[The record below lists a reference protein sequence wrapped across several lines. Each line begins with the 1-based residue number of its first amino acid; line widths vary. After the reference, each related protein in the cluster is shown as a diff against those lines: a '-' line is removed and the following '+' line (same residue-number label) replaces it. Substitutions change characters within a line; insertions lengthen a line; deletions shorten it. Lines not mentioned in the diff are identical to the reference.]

1 MSFWS
6 DLRGRNVVHEGCKFG
21 IELEVEGVEP
31 DDVPDELRDYCSVT
45 SDGSLRNGIE
55 LVTTPL
61 TLGQVAEFAPLYTEW
76 ASENVTLSE
85 RCSTHIH
92 VNVQDM
98 TEVQFKAFLWL
109 CIAIE
114 PALMS
119 TVSEFRQNNVYCYP
133 VYKTGNLVKSYRT
146 LFENPNNFFTNV
158 PKYCAVG
165 LFRFREYGTV
175 EFRMFD
181 GTTDGEDLIRWCT
194 LLQSIRDKALTSTI
208 KSLQDRKTTDGLR
221 TLLTQELNILS
232 DDTLEEGIRMA
243 NDIFSKRMTAEE
255 LLAFHVS
262 LFPEEAPLQIV
273 RGQFG
278 RTAMQH
284 LQAGT
289 LTDYLGNFTRDD
301 FLEAYRDVNQPLYAL
316 FTEVSSENP
325 IAAADM
331 VVAVSQTFSL

>member
-6 DLRGRNVVHEGCKFG
+6 ELRGRNIQHEGAKFG

-31 DDVPDELRDYCSVT
+31 DDVPDELRDYCTIT

-55 LVTTPL
+55 LVTAPL
-61 TLGQVAEFAPLYTEW
+61 TLDQVHTLAPMYTAW
-76 ASENVTLSE
+76 ASESVTLSE

-98 TEVQFKAFLWL
+98 TTDQFKAFLWL

-133 VYKTGNLVKSYRT
+133 VYKVGNLVKTYRT
-146 LFENPNNFFTNV
+146 LFNSPSHFFQNV

-165 LFRFREYGTV
+165 LFRLREYGTV

-194 LLQSIRDKALTSTI
+194 LLQSIRDKALNSTI
-208 KSLQDRKTTDGLR
+208 QSLQDRKTTDGLR
-221 TLLTQELNILS
+221 TLLTQDFNIS

-243 NDIFSKRMTAEE
+243 NDIFSKRMTTEE
-255 LLAFHVS
+255 LLAFHAS

-278 RTAMQH
+278 RAC
-284 LQAGT
+284 LQAKRDNQ
-289 LTDYLGNFTRDD
+289 LANFLANFTRDD
-301 FLEAYRDVNQPLYAL
+301 FLEQYGGLPQPLYSL
-316 FTEVSSENP
+316 FAEISTEGPLE
-325 IAAADM
+325 AADV
-331 VVAVSQTFSL
+331 VVAVSSVFSI

>member
-6 DLRGRNVVHEGCKFG
+6 ELRGRNVHHEGAKFG
-21 IELEVEGVEP
+21 IELEVEGVDS
-31 DDVPDELRDYCSVT
+31 DDVPDELRDYCNVT

-55 LVTTPL
+55 LVTSPL
-61 TLGQVAEFAPLYTEW
+61 TLDQVRSFAPLYTVW
-76 ASENVTLSE
+76 ASESVTLSE

-98 TEVQFKAFLWL
+98 TEDQFKAFLWL

-133 VYKTGNLVKSYRT
+133 VYKTGNLVKAYRQ
-146 LFENPNNFFTNV
+146 LFTSPSLFFQNI

-165 LFRFREYGTV
+165 LFRLREYGTV

-194 LLQSIRDKALTSTI
+194 LLQGIRDKALNSTI
-208 KSLQDRKTTDGLR
+208 KSLQDRKTTEGLR
-221 TLLTQELNILS
+221 TLLTQDFNVS
-232 DDTLEEGIRMA
+232 DESLEEGIRMA

-255 LLAFHVS
+255 LLSFHVS

-273 RGQFG
+273 KGQFG
-278 RTAMQH
+278 RLALAAYQE
-284 LQAGT
+284 GT
-289 LTDYLGNFTRDD
+289 LDSLLRNFSREN
-301 FLEAYRDVNQPLYAL
+301 FLEAYGDVSQPLYAL

-331 VVAVSQTFSL
+331 VVAVSQAFRL